1 MSTEKKIIFFK
12 KKFDKQIKYLILLIM
27 ANINNTEKNQEATVS
42 FDPWADHTDAELDAM
57 AEAYADREHGRD
69 SNPRPTRRVHVVGR
83 TLSWGLWLL
92 VT

>member
-12 KKFDKQIKYLILLIM
+12 KKFDKQIKNLILLIM

-42 FDPWADHTDAELDAM
+42 FDPWADHTDAELDAI

-69 SNPRPTRRVHVVGR
+69 SNLDRLEECT
-83 TLSWGLWLL
+83 WLDEPYRG
-92 VT
+92 VCGY

>member
-12 KKFDKQIKYLILLIM
+12 KKFDKQIKNLILLIM

-42 FDPWADHTDAELDAM
+42 FDPWADHSDAELDAM

-69 SNPRPTRRVHVVGR
+69 SNLDRLEECT
-83 TLSWGLWLL
+83 WLDEPYRG
-92 VT
+92 VCGY

>member
-1 MSTEKKIIFFK
+1 MRKKNDLFLK

-57 AEAYADREHGRD
+57 AEAYAEREGGVDVNLARLEECTWVD
-69 SNPRPTRRVHVVGR
+69 EPYRGAC
-83 TLSWGLWLL
+83 GY
-92 VT
+92 